1 MSRIINGVLTVDSF
15 SPTANPGEYT
25 FTNAA
30 FNNQAD
36 MDGSGTSV
44 IVPGFI
50 LIVPAYSLGTDSI
63 IPGTAHRYKLTSV
76 TEVDSSHISG
86 TMLWDEVG
94 PELDT
99 PTQGCNVLISA
110 ASDNYQFALPA
121 SDAVYS
127 GLVPGMTLASQV
139 IDIQQKVDTVGTDWN
154 VISNHPT
161 SVSGYGITDELVY
174 TADTRLTDSRNP
186 LAHSQDWS
194 TILNTPKTLSAF
206 GITDGVTTSDSRLTD
221 ARAPLAHTQDW
232 STITGAPTTFTATA
246 HTHPWTDVTDTPTSI
261 SGYGILDTLT
271 NTVNGKSG
279 SVVLKTVDIAE
290 DTNLYYTP
298 DRFNTALS
306 AKTTSDLSE
315 GTRLYFTPARHDY
328 TTLLNIPTTFVPS
341 AHDQAWST
349 ITGTPT
355 TLSGYRITDAVNS
368 SLLGVNSGVATLDA
382 GGKLLTSQ
390 IPSSLMGGMAYQGLW
405 NATTNLPV
413 IPAASAANKG
423 YYYVVQTGGTTSV
436 DGQNDWQPTDWI
448 VSNGTTWSKIDNTD
462 KVSSINGQ
470 IGIVTLGTDQIAE
483 GTAKYFTESRV
494 LDTALTG
501 LNTAANGNVTATD
514 SVVLAFG
521 KIENRLEA
529 AVAAQAAPMLIFQA
543 TSRYLMVTNS
553 GVEVWAH
560 SSSKAYG
567 NIPWART
574 GTSLVMSHAGHG
586 HVAGNRVII
595 RNANVDYLCVVID
608 SVTTDTYTVTCANSG
623 ATSGT
628 AANYSLGFTFAHNAT
643 GTGQVSNGTLSAPVN
658 ENVQLI
664 SMRIRLAANYRA
676 GTEYT
681 LTVPASLVNGAGQDD
696 ALGSI
701 YAPLSAVRQDTVDM
715 VATTNTFKLNPSSA
729 GFNVI
734 QWYGLP
740 ASATG
745 VQIFLQY

>member
-154 VISNHPT
+154 VISNH
-161 SVSGYGITDELVY
+161 
-174 TADTRLTDSRNP
+174 
-186 LAHSQDWS
+186 
-194 TILNTPKTLSAF
+194 
-206 GITDGVTTSDSRLTD
+206 
-221 ARAPLAHTQDW
+221 
-232 STITGAPTTFTATA
+232 
-246 HTHPWTDVTDTPTSI
+246 PTSI